1 MCVCG
6 RGSEGLC
13 VCESC
18 PTKEKKIPNYIKQC
32 DRLLSYMEGEKN
44 KSRLLLNILITGLKM
59 IIVSNSKHSQTAD
72 RTVSGKRRKIK
83 M

>member
-1 MCVCG
+1 M
-6 RGSEGLC
+6 
-13 VCESC
+13 CESC
-18 PTKEKKIPNYIKQC
+18 PTKEKKNYIKQC

-44 KSRLLLNILITGLKM
+44 KSLLLLNMLITGLKM

-72 RTVSGKRRKIK
+72 RTVSGKTRRIK